1 MTLIT
6 STIGDNPQQ
15 PAGYSEIYNP
25 DQLIAGNLKVV
36 SQPILL
42 IGSTPLPRGTVLG
55 KVTNY
60 GVETSAGQ
68 NTGNGTVGSV
78 ALGSGVLE
86 GDYAIVATSAQ
97 NFSVTDPEGNVLAPA
112 VVGTAYSAEGIGF
125 TITAGATA
133 FAVGDSFSVTVVDA
147 IGSYQLCVKTASDG
161 SQTPAAILADYADP
175 SNGPITTG
183 GYVMG
188 EFNGN
193 YLNYDDSWTPE
204 LLAFAFPS
212 PIFIKSAVISANPGA
227 ATPAQT

>member
-15 PAGYSEIYNP
+15 PAIYSEIYNP

-42 IGSTPLPRGTVLG
+42 VGSVPLPRGTVLG
-55 KVTNY
+55 KVTSY
-60 GVETSAGQ
+60 GVEVVSGQ
-68 NTGNGTVGSV
+68 NTGNGTLSSVTLGAAVLVGAYS
-78 ALGSGVLE
+78 L
-86 GDYAIVATSAQ
+86 VATSPEA
-97 NFSVTDPEGNVLAPA
+97 FSVTDPEGNALAVA
-112 VVGTAYSAEGIGF
+112 TVGTAYNAEGLSF
-125 TITAGATA
+125 TVVAGSTA
-133 FAVGDSFSVTVVDA
+133 FVAGDSFSITVLDA
-147 IGSYQLCVKTASDG
+147 IGTFQLCVKTATDG
-161 SQTPAAILADYADP
+161 SQVPAAILADYGDP

-188 EFNGN
+188 EFNLN

-212 PIFIKSAVISANPGA
+212 PIFIKSAVIAAAPGTS
-227 ATPAQT
+227 TPARP

>member
-15 PAGYSEIYNP
+15 PAIYSEIYNP

-42 IGSTPLPRGTVLG
+42 VGSVPLPRGTVLG
-55 KVTNY
+55 KVTSY
-60 GVETSAGQ
+60 GVEVASGQ
-68 NTGNGTVGSV
+68 NTGNGTIGSV

-86 GDYAIVATSAQ
+86 GAYVIVATSAED
-97 NFSVTDPEGNVLAPA
+97 FSVTDPEGNVLAVA
-112 VVGTAYSAEGIGF
+112 TVGSAYTAEGLSF

-133 FAVGDSFSVTVVDA
+133 FTVGDGFVVTVVDA
-147 IGSYQLCVKTASDG
+147 IGSYQLCVKTATDG
-161 SQTPAAILADYADP
+161 SQVPAAILADYGDP

-188 EFNGN
+188 EFNLN
-193 YLNYDDSWTPE
+193 CLNYDDSWTPE

-212 PIFIKSAVISANPGA
+212 PIFIKSAVIAAAPGT
-227 ATPAQT
+227 ATPARP